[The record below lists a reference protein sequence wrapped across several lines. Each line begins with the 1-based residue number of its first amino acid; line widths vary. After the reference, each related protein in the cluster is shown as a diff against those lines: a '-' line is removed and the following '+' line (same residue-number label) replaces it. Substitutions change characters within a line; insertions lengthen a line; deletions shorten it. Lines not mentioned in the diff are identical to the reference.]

1 MKKIVE
7 AIKIGES
14 VGKKVLGRATEEDN
28 RAIAGWEGAEEKKD
42 ELFQKISNPDFIQE
56 KALFYKNFDVH
67 GTPCRKTEIC
77 LECGSGYRGYI
88 LECYYVLDVTRR
100 EGG

>member
-1 MKKIVE
+1 MKKSVE

-56 KALFYKNFDVH
+56 KALFYKNFDVTKAWKEAKVREQAST
-67 GTPCRKTEIC
+67 G
-77 LECGSGYRGYI
+77 
-88 LECYYVLDVTRR
+88 RR
-100 EGG
+100 VGRDLFGVRQQLSRLYS